1 MSKYKL
7 KNIIKQE
14 FLMPKLS
21 FGDKLILLRK
31 KKNISQKELAHLLN
45 ISVNNLPRYEKNDYL
60 PKPEILLQ
68 LSKFFDVSIDYL
80 LWDDQEIQERIN
92 FKDEEFLSL
101 IKEIDRFPEK
111 ERNSLKNLIKSYLE
125 SQN

>member
-1 MSKYKL
+1 
-7 KNIIKQE
+7 
-14 FLMPKLS
+14 MPKLS